1 MQDTLVFLASCTVK
15 FHYKKTLIWNRKI
28 IFFNFYF
35 CYQIF
40 DTYDKK
46 WKIIMV
52 ESKSEKNDFMNL
64 K

>member
-1 MQDTLVFLASCTVK
+1 MQEKLVFFSIMHGEISPPKNLK
-15 FHYKKTLIWNRKI
+15 FGIEKKNKKNLV
-28 IFFNFYF
+28 

-40 DTYDKK
+40 DTHDQK

-52 ESKSEKNDFMNL
+52 ESKSGKNDFMNL